1 MKMMDYNGGDCRWV
15 CVAHTSQMMTP
26 PRLDGVCMALMFQC
40 RLNWRGDIGF
50 SYIEGFLLSHSLCMQ
65 PDNSFI

>member
-26 PRLDGVCMALMFQC
+26 PRLDGVFMALMFQC
-40 RLNWRGDIGF
+40 RLNWRGGDRI
-50 SYIEGFLLSHSLCMQ
+50 
-65 PDNSFI
+65 FIYRRFCFEP